1 MLVLKKAIENS
12 NFTRQ
17 VKPCITENKSVDFVI
32 GHPNFFQK
40 NMIWETN
47 KENLG
52 IHFCLLQDFCFSF
65 IPPILFNMMLV

>member
-1 MLVLKKAIENS
+1 MLVLKEAIENS

-32 GHPNFFQK
+32 GHQNFFQK
-40 NMIWETN
+40 NLIWEIN

-52 IHFCLLQDFCFSF
+52 IHFCHLQDFCKFF
-65 IPPILFNMMLV
+65 LYTTNII